1 MTSTFPNK
9 SVSTFTQFKE
19 QMFGNPEQSLEQ
31 AYQAAT
37 NIKAI
42 EDRYYDGERIPVELL
57 DNPAYVP
64 PAIKADFEKNLNI
77 LKRKRKDFNTSSS
90 AQGRLGPN
98 HLDKLIFVEGV
109 TAKYTIEESS
119 DSALMPMQET
129 GIRQNKI
136 DRASYPSPIN
146 IIEVS
151 SIASPTPTPKKSDRP
166 RQEKA
171 NTQSQTDEE
180 SFVKNKK
187 GLLPR
192 SIGKTFNK
200 IKEELDPK
208 SEEEVVSKF
217 RRSRVQTIISLRL
230 LALLIVIPLITQQ
243 VSKNFLVLPIVNQ
256 ARPNY
261 ETQVFLNSE
270 MKEEA
275 LTELNTFEE
284 ELKLEAL
291 ITKAPAL
298 SSEAIEVKVK
308 EKADELAKEYHHKS
322 NSAISNVF
330 ADIIAFLAFGIVL
343 FIRRA
348 DIEVIKS
355 FIDKLIYGLSDSA
368 KAFIIIL
375 VTDIFVGFHSPHGW
389 EVLLEG
395 MANHIGVAANHSA
408 ISLFI
413 ATVPVI
419 MDTLLK
425 YWLFRYLSQ
434 MSPSTLATMKGMNE

>member
-9 SVSTFTQFKE
+9 PVSPFTQFKD
-19 QMFGNPEQSLEQ
+19 QIFGNPEQSLEQ

-57 DNPAYVP
+57 DNPAYI
-64 PAIKADFEKNLNI
+64 PAALKADFEKNLDI
-77 LKRKRKDFNTSSS
+77 LKRKRKEFNSSSS

-98 HLDKLIFVEGV
+98 HLDKLIFVEGI

-119 DSALMPMQET
+119 DSALIPTQGT
-129 GIRQNKI
+129 AIRH
-136 DRASYPSPIN
+136 DRIERQSYPSPIN

-151 SIASPTPTPKKSDRP
+151 SLATPTPTPKKSDRP

-171 NTQSQTDEE
+171 NAQTDED

-187 GLLPR
+187 GVLPR

-217 RRSRVQTIISLRL
+217 RRSRTQTIISLRL

-256 ARPNY
+256 VRPNY

-275 LTELNTFEE
+275 LTELKTFEE

-330 ADIIAFLAFGIVL
+330 ADMIAFLAFGIVL
-343 FIRRA
+343 LFRKA
-348 DIEVIKS
+348 DIAVIKS
-355 FIDKLIYGLSDSA
+355 FIDKIIYGLSDSA

-389 EVLLEG
+389 EVILEG
-395 MANHIGVAANHSA
+395 MANHLGVAANHSA

-419 MDTLLK
+419 MDTMLK

>member
-9 SVSTFTQFKE
+9 SVSPFTQFKE

-64 PAIKADFEKNLNI
+64 PALKADFEKNLDI

-90 AQGRLGPN
+90 VLGKLGPN

-119 DSALMPMQET
+119 ASALIPSQET
-129 GIRQNKI
+129 TTPPSKVIRQ
-136 DRASYPSPIN
+136 SYPSPIN
-146 IIEVS
+146 IIEVP
-151 SIASPTPTPKKSDRP
+151 SIATPTPKKSDRS

-171 NTQSQTDEE
+171 NSQTDEE

-187 GLLPR
+187 GVLPR
-192 SIGKTFNK
+192 SIGKTINK
-200 IKEELDPK
+200 IKEDLDPK
-208 SEEEVVSKF
+208 TEEEVVSKF

-230 LALLIVIPLITQQ
+230 LALLIVIPIITQQ

-256 ARPNY
+256 VRPNY

-275 LTELNTFEE
+275 LSELHTFEE
-284 ELKLEAL
+284 ELKLESL
-291 ITKAPAL
+291 ITKAPPL
-298 SSEAIEVKVK
+298 SSEALEEKVK

-330 ADIIAFLAFGIVL
+330 ADMIAFIAFAIVL
-343 FIRRA
+343 LIRRA

-355 FIDKLIYGLSDSA
+355 FIDKIIYGLSDSA

-389 EVLLEG
+389 EVILEG
-395 MANHIGVAANHSA
+395 LSNHLGVAANHSA

-419 MDTLLK
+419 MDTMLK

>member
-9 SVSTFTQFKE
+9 SVSPFTQFKE

-90 AQGRLGPN
+90 TLGRLGPN

-146 IIEVS
+146 IIEVP
-151 SIASPTPTPKKSDRP
+151 SIASPNPTPKKSDRP

-171 NTQSQTDEE
+171 NTQTDEE

-187 GLLPR
+187 GILPR
-192 SIGKTFNK
+192 SIGKTINK
-200 IKEELDPK
+200 IKEDLDPK

-217 RRSRVQTIISLRL
+217 RRSRVQTIVSLRL

-243 VSKNFLVLPIVNQ
+243 VSKNFLILPIVNQ
-256 ARPNY
+256 ARPSY

-275 LTELNTFEE
+275 LTELHTFEE

-330 ADIIAFLAFGIVL
+330 ADMIAFLAFGIVL
-343 FIRRA
+343 LIRRA

-395 MANHIGVAANHSA
+395 MANHLGVAANHSA